1 MFPPRNPQG
10 NPPGTGQAAPPQVA
24 PDAGAGAPPQQSGL
38 RQVDIGFNQD
48 VQNVVLSRIQTLNP
62 QEEKILDAVIT
73 PQTLPIFL
81 KLLPELKPLL
91 DMMSQGG
98 GDQGPI
104 APGGQPAPVAQNG
117 GAPAAEEAPDAE
129 DVGQGGDNGDD
140 EEEETDNPLVRNQA
154 SSGLIG

>member
-1 MFPPRNPQG
+1 MFPPNNQPPQ
-10 NPPGTGQAAPPQVA
+10 PAAAPPQPAA
-24 PDAGAGAPPQQSGL
+24 PDAGQEPQQSGL

-98 GDQGPI
+98 GAQGPI
-104 APGGQPAPVAQNG
+104 APGGQPGQPAPVAQNG

-140 EEEETDNPLVRNQA
+140 EEEETDNPLAQNMVSR
-154 SSGLIG
+154 GLVG